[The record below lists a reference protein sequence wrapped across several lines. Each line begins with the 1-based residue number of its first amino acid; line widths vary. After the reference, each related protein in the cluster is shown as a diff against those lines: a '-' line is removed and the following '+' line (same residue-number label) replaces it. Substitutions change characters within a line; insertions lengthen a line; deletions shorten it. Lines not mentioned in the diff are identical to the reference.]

1 MFFVIFLQRY
11 TFFRN
16 LSRKKVLQFGYKL
29 IFRNIF
35 GRKKKFLNQ
44 NLQLLQ
50 SIATLFENVE
60 KFVG

>member
-29 IFRNIF
+29 IFTEKEKSFRLLF
-35 GRKKKFLNQ
+35 SRDGRARTGDLC
-44 NLQLLQ
+44 
-50 SIATLFENVE
+50 NVTAAL
-60 KFVG
+60 